1 MNRAQYCS
9 TGIFILALIAAAG
22 GCAPL
27 PQSSDAPTATATTTA
42 ANIDSEILPAHKT
55 PPDTKNIDG
64 TSDEPAP
71 VIVHDTA
78 PDADEGNIAL
88 QFSGK
93 PEEVIPVIDP
103 NAEPVILDSA
113 AAAQHPNDDLWQRIR
128 KGFRLKHDYK
138 KVAGDIAWFQRNQGY
153 LDRTVDRAEPYL
165 YMIVEEAERRGI
177 PLEIALLPIVE
188 SAFQPF
194 AYSHGRASGIWQF
207 IPGTGKLYGLKQN
220 WWYDGRRD
228 VHAATRAAF
237 NYLQGLASYFHDD
250 WELALA
256 SYNSGEGTV
265 QRSVLRNQRAK
276 KRTDFWNLK
285 LPLETRGYVP
295 RLLAVATI
303 IDQPERYGLTLRSL
317 PNKPYL
323 ARVPV
328 DGQID
333 LAFAAYLSEIPIEE
347 MYRYN
352 PAFNRWATDPEGPHY
367 LLLPVDTA
375 EVFSQRIAQF
385 PMEKRLRW
393 ESRKL
398 QEGET
403 LASLARAYGTS
414 VDVLERVNNVKANK
428 VRAGRDVVIPLSMHT
443 LDETTLVPIEP
454 LVPEKVAE
462 ETPPAPEKVTYVVK
476 RGDTLF
482 AIARKHQVD
491 VKDLAQWNKMKGI
504 HEPIVLGRTLVL
516 WTEPPEPEPEPVVIP
531 MMVSSPLA
539 GPPEE
544 SVIRQI
550 NYVVRRSDTLER
562 IAERFKVTIAE
573 IISWNHLPKNK
584 RLRPGQKIALHI
596 DVRTQ

>member
-1 MNRAQYCS
+1 MI
-9 TGIFILALIAAAG
+9 TTVG

-27 PQSSDAPTATATTTA
+27 VQNSQAPT
-42 ANIDSEILPAHKT
+42 SEINST
-55 PPDTKNIDG
+55 PTHGIPVASKDKDADAT
-64 TSDEPAP
+64 DEPAP

-88 QFSGK
+88 RFSGTL
-93 PEEVIPVIDP
+93 EQVIPPVDQ
-103 NAEPVILDSA
+103 NAQPVIVNA
-113 AAAQHPNDDLWQRIR
+113 PVAAQRPKDDLWQRIR
-128 KGFRLKHDYK
+128 NGFKLNHDHK

-177 PLEIALLPIVE
+177 PLEIALLPVVE

-207 IPGTGKLYGLKQN
+207 IPGTGKLYGLKQD

-228 VHAATRAAF
+228 VYSATRAAF
-237 NYLQGLASYFHDD
+237 NYLQGLAEYFHGD

-265 QRSVLRNQRAK
+265 QRSVTRNQRLK

-295 RLLAVATI
+295 RLLAVAAI
-303 IDQPERYGLTLRSL
+303 IDEPERYGLTLRSL

-333 LAFAAYLSEIPIEE
+333 LAFAAYLAEINIED

-352 PAFNRWATDPEGPHY
+352 PAFNRWATDPDGPHY

-385 PMEKRLRW
+385 PMEQRVRW
-393 ESRKL
+393 ESRHML
-398 QEGET
+398 EGDT
-403 LASLARAYGTS
+403 LASVARAYGTT

-428 VRAGRDVVIPLSMHT
+428 VRAGRDIVIPLSMHT
-443 LDETTLVPIEP
+443 LDTAALVPIEP
-454 LVPEKVAE
+454 VTPEKIAE
-462 ETPPAPEKVTYVVK
+462 DDTPPAPEKTTYVVQ

-482 AIARKHQVD
+482 KIARKHEVD
-491 VKDLAQWNKMKGI
+491 VKDLAEWNKMKSI
-504 HEPIVLGRTLVL
+504 HDALVLGRTLVM
-516 WTEPPEPEPEPVVIP
+516 WTQPPEPEPEPVMIP

-539 GPPEE
+539 GPPED
-544 SVIRQI
+544 SVLRQI
-550 NYVVRRSDTLER
+550 NYVVRRGDTLAHV
-562 IAERFKVTIAE
+562 AERFKVMIEE
-573 IISWNHLPKNK
+573 ILSWNRLPKNK
-584 RLRPGQKIALHI
+584 RLRPGQKITLHI

>member
-1 MNRAQYCS
+1 M
-9 TGIFILALIAAAG
+9 GIFFLVVIAAAG

-27 PQSSDAPTATATTTA
+27 AQNTDAPRHTTA
-42 ANIDSEILPAHKT
+42 AKPTAPITEAESTPTYDAPAAAKDVDSA
-55 PPDTKNIDG
+55 
-64 TSDEPAP
+64 SDEPAP
-71 VIVHDTA
+71 VIVHDSA

-88 QFSGK
+88 QFSGS
-93 PEEVIPVIDP
+93 PELVAPIID
-103 NAEPVILDSA
+103 ADAQPVILDTPA
-113 AAAQHPNDDLWQRIR
+113 GAQRPKDDLWQRIR
-128 KGFRLKHDYK
+128 NGFKLNHDHK

-165 YMIVEEAERRGI
+165 YMVVEEAERRGI
-177 PLEIALLPIVE
+177 PLEIALLPVVE

-207 IPGTGKLYGLKQN
+207 IPGTGRLYGLKQN

-228 VHAATRAAF
+228 VYAATRAAY
-237 NYLQGLASYFHDD
+237 NYLQGLAEFFHGD

-265 QRSVLRNQRAK
+265 QRSVQRNQRAK
-276 KRTDFWNLK
+276 KRIDFWNLK

-303 IDQPERYGLTLRSL
+303 IDQPERYGLTLRSI

-333 LAFAAYLSEIPIEE
+333 LAFAAYLAEIPIEN

-352 PAFNRWATDPEGPHY
+352 PAFNRWATDPDGPHY

-398 QEGET
+398 LEGET
-403 LASLARAYGTS
+403 LASVAHAYGTT
-414 VDVLERVNNVKANK
+414 VDVLERVNNVKAGK

-443 LDETTLVPIEP
+443 LDEAALVPIEP
-454 LVPEKVAE
+454 VTPEKIAE
-462 ETPPAPEKVTYVVK
+462 ETPPAPEKTTYVVR
-476 RGDTLF
+476 RGDTLT
-482 AIARKHQVD
+482 AIARKQQVD
-491 VKDLAQWNKMKGI
+491 VKDLAQWNNMRI
-504 HEPIVLGRTLVL
+504 HDPLVLGRTLVL
-516 WTEPPEPEPEPVVIP
+516 WTEPPEPEPEPVTIP
-531 MMVSSPLA
+531 MMVSVPLA

-544 SVIRQI
+544 SVLRQI
-550 NYVVRRSDTLER
+550 NYVVRRGDTLAR
-562 IAERFKVTIAE
+562 VSERFKVTIE
-573 IISWNHLPKNK
+573 QILSWNSLLKNK
-584 RLRPGQKIALHI
+584 RLRPGQKITLHI

>member
-1 MNRAQYCS
+1 MNRASTCS
-9 TGIFILALIAAAG
+9 MTVFALVILTSVG

-27 PQSSDAPTATATTTA
+27 SPAHPPAPTQDATTA
-42 ANIDSEILPAHKT
+42 AKEIDITSE
-55 PPDTKNIDG
+55 
-64 TSDEPAP
+64 EPAP
-71 VIVHDTA
+71 IIVHDTA

-88 QFSGK
+88 RFSGK
-93 PEEVIPVIDP
+93 PEPVVPAADDD
-103 NAEPVILDSA
+103 AEPVILDTPIPPRRP
-113 AAAQHPNDDLWQRIR
+113 QDDLWQRIR
-128 KGFRLKHDYK
+128 KGFKLNHDHK

-153 LDRTVDRAEPYL
+153 LDRTIDRAEPYL

-177 PLEIALLPIVE
+177 PMEIALLPVVE

-228 VHAATRAAF
+228 VYAATRAAF
-237 NYLQGLASYFHDD
+237 NYLQGLADFFHGD
-250 WELALA
+250 WQLALA

-265 QRSVLRNQRAK
+265 QRSVLRSLHAK

-333 LAFAAYLSEIPIEE
+333 LAFAAYLAEINIED

-367 LLLPVDTA
+367 LLLPVETA

-393 ESRKL
+393 ESRRL
-398 QEGET
+398 LEGET
-403 LASLARAYGTS
+403 LASVARAYGTT

-443 LDETTLVPIEP
+443 LDEAAPVPVIP
-454 LVPEKVAE
+454 AMPEKTTE
-462 ETPPAPEKVTYVVK
+462 ESPPAPEKTTYVVQ

-482 AIARKHQVD
+482 AIARKHDVD
-491 VKDLAQWNKMKGI
+491 VKELAEWNNMKSI
-504 HEPIVLGRTLVL
+504 HAPLVLGRKLVM
-516 WTEPPEPEPEPVVIP
+516 WSQPPEPEPEPAMIP
-531 MMVSSPLA
+531 MMVNSPLA
-539 GPPEE
+539 GPPED
-544 SVIRQI
+544 SVLRQI
-550 NYVVRRSDTLER
+550 NYVVRRGDTLAR
-562 IAERFKVTIAE
+562 VSERFKVTIEE
-573 IISWNHLPKNK
+573 ILSWNRLPKNK
-584 RLRPGQKIALHI
+584 RLRPGQKITLHI

>member
-1 MNRAQYCS
+1 MGQARPSSIAF
-9 TGIFILALIAAAG
+9 IILAVIATASGCGHFTPHDANGVALPTRVDGEIAAPPVHLTA
-22 GCAPL
+22 APL
-27 PQSSDAPTATATTTA
+27 KEADLS
-42 ANIDSEILPAHKT
+42 
-55 PPDTKNIDG
+55 
-64 TSDEPAP
+64 SDEPAP
-71 VIVHDTA
+71 AIVHDTA

-88 QFSGK
+88 QFSGT
-93 PEEVIPVIDP
+93 PEQVVPSADA
-103 NAEPVILDSA
+103 NGEPVIIDAPL
-113 AAAQHPNDDLWQRIR
+113 AAQRSKDDLWQRIR
-128 KGFRLKHDYK
+128 NGFKLNHDHK
-138 KVAGDIAWFQRNQGY
+138 KVAGDIAWFQRNQAY

-165 YMIVEEAERRGI
+165 YMVVEEAERRHI

-207 IPGTGKLYGLKQN
+207 IPGTGRLYGLKQN

-228 VHAATRAAF
+228 VYAATRAAF
-237 NYLQGLASYFHDD
+237 NYLQGLAEYFHGD

-265 QRSVLRNQRAK
+265 QRAVARNQRAR

-333 LAFAAYLSEIPIEE
+333 LAFAAYLAEINIED

-367 LLLPVDTA
+367 LLLPVETA
-375 EVFSQRIAQF
+375 EVFSQRIAEF
-385 PMEKRLRW
+385 PMDKRVRW

-403 LASLARAYGTS
+403 LASLARAYGTT
-414 VDVLERVNNVKANK
+414 VDVLERVNNVKASK
-428 VRAGRDVVIPLSMHT
+428 LRAGRDIVIPLSMHT
-443 LDETTLVPIEP
+443 LDETAPVSIEP
-454 LVPEKVAE
+454 VITEKAAD
-462 ETPPAPEKVTYVVK
+462 ETPPEPEKTTYVVR
-476 RGDTLF
+476 RGDTLSS
-482 AIARKHQVD
+482 IARKQQVD
-491 VKDLAQWNKMKGI
+491 VKDLAQWNNMRI
-504 HEPIVLGRTLVL
+504 RDPLILGRSLVI
-516 WTEPPEPEPEPVVIP
+516 WSEPPEPEPEPVAIP
-531 MMVSSPLA
+531 MMVSAPLA
-539 GPPEE
+539 GPPED
-544 SVIRQI
+544 SVLRQI
-550 NYVVRRSDTLER
+550 NYVVRRGDTLVR
-562 IAERFKVTIAE
+562 VAERFKVTIEE
-573 IISWNHLPKNK
+573 ILNWNRLPKNK
-584 RLRPGQKIALHI
+584 RLRPGQKIMLHI
-596 DVRTQ
+596 DVRSQ

>member
-1 MNRAQYCS
+1 MSQARPSSIAF
-9 TGIFILALIAAAG
+9 IILAVIATAG
-22 GCAPL
+22 GCTQFTPHDANGVAIPNRVDGEIAAPPVHL
-27 PQSSDAPTATATTTA
+27 TATPLKDADL
-42 ANIDSEILPAHKT
+42 N
-55 PPDTKNIDG
+55 
-64 TSDEPAP
+64 SDEPAP

-88 QFSGK
+88 QFSGT
-93 PEEVIPVIDP
+93 PEQVVPTTDA
-103 NAEPVILDSA
+103 NGEPVIIDA
-113 AAAQHPNDDLWQRIR
+113 PVGAQRSKDDLWQRIR
-128 KGFRLKHDYK
+128 NGFKLNHDHK
-138 KVAGDIAWFQRNQGY
+138 KVAGDIAWFQRNQAY

-165 YMIVEEAERRGI
+165 YMVVEEAERRHI

-207 IPGTGKLYGLKQN
+207 IPGTGRLYGLKQN

-228 VHAATRAAF
+228 VYAATRAAF
-237 NYLQGLASYFHDD
+237 NYLQGLAEYFHGD

-265 QRSVLRNQRAK
+265 QRAVARNQRAR

-295 RLLAVATI
+295 RLLAVAAI

-333 LAFAAYLSEIPIEE
+333 LAFAAYLAEINIED

-367 LLLPVDTA
+367 LLLPVETA
-375 EVFSQRIAQF
+375 EVFSQRIAEF
-385 PMEKRLRW
+385 PMDKRVRW

-403 LASLARAYGTS
+403 LASLARAYGTT

-428 VRAGRDVVIPLSMHT
+428 LRAGHDIVIPLSMHT
-443 LDETTLVPIEP
+443 LDETAPVPIEP
-454 LVPEKVAE
+454 VLAEKTADEAPPEPEK
-462 ETPPAPEKVTYVVK
+462 TTYVVR
-476 RGDTLF
+476 RGDTLSS
-482 AIARKHQVD
+482 IARKQQVD
-491 VKDLAQWNKMKGI
+491 VKDLAQWNKMRI
-504 HEPIVLGRTLVL
+504 RDPLVLGRTLII
-516 WTEPPEPEPEPVVIP
+516 WSDPPEPEPEPVAIP
-531 MMVSSPLA
+531 MMVSAPLA
-539 GPPEE
+539 GPPED
-544 SVIRQI
+544 SVLRQI
-550 NYVVRRSDTLER
+550 NYVVRRGDTLAR
-562 IAERFKVTIAE
+562 VAERFKITINE
-573 IISWNHLPKNK
+573 ILNWNRLPKNK
-584 RLRPGQKIALHI
+584 RLRPGQKLMLHI

>member
-1 MNRAQYCS
+1 MSWASTCS
-9 TGIFILALIAAAG
+9 IIAFALFMITTVG

-27 PQSSDAPTATATTTA
+27 VRNSQAPT
-42 ANIDSEILPAHKT
+42 SEINST
-55 PPDTKNIDG
+55 PTHGNSVASRDKDADAN
-64 TSDEPAP
+64 DEPAP

-88 QFSGK
+88 RFSGTLEQVV
-93 PEEVIPVIDP
+93 PPVDQNAQPVIIDG
-103 NAEPVILDSA
+103 PV
-113 AAAQHPNDDLWQRIR
+113 AAQQPKDDLWQRIR
-128 KGFRLKHDYK
+128 NGFKLNHDHK

-177 PLEIALLPIVE
+177 PLEIALLPVVE

-228 VHAATRAAF
+228 VYSATRAAF
-237 NYLQGLASYFHDD
+237 NYLQGLAEYFHGD

-265 QRSVLRNQRAK
+265 QRSVLRSQRLK

-295 RLLAVATI
+295 RLLAVAAI

-333 LAFAAYLSEIPIEE
+333 LAFAAYLAEINIED

-352 PAFNRWATDPEGPHY
+352 PAFNRWATDPDGPHY

-375 EVFSQRIAQF
+375 EIFSQRIAQF
-385 PMEKRLRW
+385 PMEQRVRW
-393 ESRKL
+393 ESRHML
-398 QEGET
+398 EGET
-403 LASLARAYGTS
+403 LASVARAYGTTA
-414 VDVLERVNNVKANK
+414 DVLERVNNVKANK
-428 VRAGRDVVIPLSMHT
+428 VRAGRDIVIPLSIHT
-443 LDETTLVPIEP
+443 LDTAALVPIEP
-454 LVPEKVAE
+454 VTPEKIAE
-462 ETPPAPEKVTYVVK
+462 DTPPAPEKTTYVVQ

-482 AIARKHQVD
+482 KIARKHEVD
-491 VKDLAQWNKMKGI
+491 VKDLAEWNKMKSI
-504 HEPIVLGRTLVL
+504 QDPLVLGRSLLV
-516 WTEPPEPEPEPVVIP
+516 WTQPPEPEPEPVMIP

-539 GPPEE
+539 GPPED
-544 SVIRQI
+544 SVLRQI
-550 NYVVRRSDTLER
+550 NYVVRRGDTLAHV
-562 IAERFKVTIAE
+562 AERFKVTIEE
-573 IISWNHLPKNK
+573 ILSWNRIPKNK
-584 RLRPGQKIALHI
+584 RLRPGQKILLHI

>member
-1 MNRAQYCS
+1 MI
-9 TGIFILALIAAAG
+9 TTVG

-27 PQSSDAPTATATTTA
+27 VQNSQAPTSE
-42 ANIDSEILPAHKT
+42 IDSPPTHGTSVASKDKD
-55 PPDTKNIDG
+55 PDTN
-64 TSDEPAP
+64 DEPVP

-78 PDADEGNIAL
+78 PDADESNIAL
-88 QFSGK
+88 RFSGALEQVV
-93 PEEVIPVIDP
+93 PPVDQNAQPVIID
-103 NAEPVILDSA
+103 APV
-113 AAAQHPNDDLWQRIR
+113 AAQRPKDDLWQRIR
-128 KGFRLKHDYK
+128 NGFKLNHDHK

-153 LDRTVDRAEPYL
+153 LDRTIDRAEPYL

-177 PLEIALLPIVE
+177 PLEIALLPVVE

-228 VHAATRAAF
+228 VYSATRSAL
-237 NYLQGLASYFHDD
+237 NYLQGLAEYFHGD

-265 QRSVLRNQRAK
+265 QRSVSRNQRAK

-295 RLLAVATI
+295 RLLAVAAI

-317 PNKPYL
+317 PNRPYL

-333 LAFAAYLSEIPIEE
+333 LAFAAYLAEINIED

-367 LLLPVDTA
+367 LLLPVETA

-385 PMEKRLRW
+385 PMEQRVRW
-393 ESRKL
+393 ESRHML
-398 QEGET
+398 EGDT
-403 LASLARAYGTS
+403 LASVARAYGTT

-428 VRAGRDVVIPLSMHT
+428 VRAGRDIVIPLSMHT
-443 LDETTLVPIEP
+443 LDAAALVPIEP
-454 LVPEKVAE
+454 VTPEKIAE
-462 ETPPAPEKVTYVVK
+462 DTPPAPEKTTYVVQ

-482 AIARKHQVD
+482 KIARKYEVN
-491 VKDLAQWNKMKGI
+491 VKDLAEWNKMKSI
-504 HEPIVLGRTLVL
+504 HDSLVLGRTLL
-516 WTEPPEPEPEPVVIP
+516 MWTQPPEPEPEPVMIP

-539 GPPEE
+539 GPPED
-544 SVIRQI
+544 SVLRQI
-550 NYVVRRSDTLER
+550 NYVVRRGDTLAR
-562 IAERFKVTIAE
+562 VSERFKVTIEE
-573 IISWNHLPKNK
+573 ILNWNRLPKNK
-584 RLRPGQKIALHI
+584 RLRPGQKITLHI

>member
-1 MNRAQYCS
+1 MNWARPCS
-9 TGIFILALIAAAG
+9 LTVFTLAILIAAGA
-22 GCAPL
+22 CAPL
-27 PQSSDAPTATATTTA
+27 KPAPSPA
-42 ANIDSEILPAHKT
+42 AADEENKPAPVQDMTNAKEHDN
-55 PPDTKNIDG
+55 PG
-64 TSDEPAP
+64 DEAAP
-71 VIVHDTA
+71 VIVHDIA
-78 PDADEGNIAL
+78 PDADEGNMAL
-88 QFSGK
+88 RFSGV
-93 PEEVIPVIDP
+93 PEQVPEQVIPETDA
-103 NAEPVILDSA
+103 NAEPVIVDTPA
-113 AAAQHPNDDLWQRIR
+113 PRPKDDLWQRIR
-128 KGFRLKHDYK
+128 NGFRLKHDHK
-138 KVAGDIAWFQRNQGY
+138 KVAGDIAWFQRNQAY

-177 PLEIALLPIVE
+177 PMEIALLPIVE

-207 IPGTGKLYGLKQN
+207 IPGTGRLYGLKQN

-228 VHAATRAAF
+228 VYAATRAAF
-237 NYLQGLASYFHDD
+237 NYLQGLAEYFHGD

-265 QRSVLRNQRAK
+265 QRSVLRSQRAK

-295 RLLAVATI
+295 RLLAVAAI

-333 LAFAAYLSEIPIEE
+333 LAFAAYLAEISIEDI
-347 MYRYN
+347 YRYN

-393 ESRKL
+393 ESRRL
-398 QEGET
+398 LEGET
-403 LASLARAYGTS
+403 LASLARAYGTT

-428 VRAGRDVVIPLSMHT
+428 VRAGRDIVIPLSMHT
-443 LDETTLVPIEP
+443 LDEAALVPILP
-454 LVPEKVAE
+454 TLPEKPDDD
-462 ETPPAPEKVTYVVK
+462 TPPAPEKTTYVVR
-476 RGDTLF
+476 RGDTLY
-482 AIARKHQVD
+482 AIARKHDVD
-491 VKDLAQWNKMKGI
+491 VKDLVEWNHMKSI
-504 HEPIVLGRTLVL
+504 KDPLVLGRTLTI
-516 WTEPPEPEPEPVVIP
+516 WSTPPEPEPEPAVIP

-544 SVIRQI
+544 SVLRQI
-550 NYVVRRSDTLER
+550 NYVVRRGDPLARVSK
-562 IAERFKVTIAE
+562 RFKVTIEE
-573 IISWNHLPKNK
+573 ILSWNHIPKNK
-584 RLRPGQKIALHI
+584 RLRPGQKITLHI

>member
-1 MNRAQYCS
+1 MSEARTCS
-9 TGIFILALIAAAG
+9 IITFALVVLTAVA

-27 PQSSDAPTATATTTA
+27 EPTHPPAPTHDATLGAKTKT
-42 ANIDSEILPAHKT
+42 IDIT
-55 PPDTKNIDG
+55 N
-64 TSDEPAP
+64 DEPAP

-88 QFSGK
+88 RFSDK
-93 PEEVIPVIDP
+93 PEQVVP
-103 NAEPVILDSA
+103 NADDDAEPVILEPPA
-113 AAAQHPNDDLWQRIR
+113 PPPQPQDDLWQRIR
-128 KGFRLKHDYK
+128 KGFKLNHDHK

-153 LDRTVDRAEPYL
+153 LDRTIDRAEPYL

-177 PLEIALLPIVE
+177 PMEIALLPIVE

-207 IPGTGKLYGLKQN
+207 IPGTGRLYGLKQN

-228 VHAATRAAF
+228 VYAATRAAF
-237 NYLQGLASYFHDD
+237 NYLQGLAEFFHGD

-265 QRSVLRNQRAK
+265 QRSVLRSQRAK

-303 IDQPERYGLTLRSL
+303 IDQPERYGLSLRSL
-317 PNKPYL
+317 PNSPYL
-323 ARVPV
+323 ERVPV

-333 LAFAAYLSEIPIEE
+333 LAFAAYLAEINIED

-367 LLLPVDTA
+367 LLLPVDTV
-375 EVFSQRIAQF
+375 EVFKQRIAQF

-393 ESRKL
+393 ENRRL
-398 QEGET
+398 VEGET
-403 LASLARAYGTS
+403 LGSIARAYGTT

-428 VRAGRDVVIPLSMHT
+428 VRAGRDIVIPLSIHT
-443 LDETTLVPIEP
+443 LEETALVPILATLPEKP
-454 LVPEKVAE
+454 VEESPPVPEK
-462 ETPPAPEKVTYVVK
+462 TTYVVR
-476 RGDTLF
+476 RGDTLY
-482 AIARKHQVD
+482 AIARKYEVD
-491 VKDLAQWNKMKGI
+491 VKDLAEWNSMKSL
-504 HEPIVLGRTLVL
+504 HAPLVQGRKLVV
-516 WTEPPEPEPEPVVIP
+516 WSQPPEPEPEPAIIP

-544 SVIRQI
+544 SVLRQI
-550 NYVVRRSDTLER
+550 NYVVRRGDTLAR
-562 IAERFKVTIAE
+562 VSKRFKVTIEE
-573 IISWNHLPKNK
+573 ILSWNRLPKNK
-584 RLRPGQKIALHI
+584 RLRPGQKITLHV
-596 DVRTQ
+596 DVRAQ